1 MFRTFA
7 ISGLAALTLTTAVL
21 AATSPTVKSIDVEV
35 ELDAVGNPKAAEYWT
50 SIADDLENAIVA
62 KITDQISNDGVVV
75 KIDLEEVS
83 LSNGFEEK
91 LGLAE
96 TRLVGDVVMSHESDN
111 TRFDSYQLT
120 VDVNTALPLI
130 PAGVDVVTLPADSR
144 VYYDAMI
151 AAFAQGVV
159 DRLK

>member
-1 MFRTFA
+1 MFRTLA
-7 ISGLAALTLTTAVL
+7 IGSLAALAFTTAGT
-21 AATSPTVKSIDVEV
+21 AATVKSVDVEV
-35 ELDAVGNPKAAEYWT
+35 ELSAIENPRAAKYWT

-62 KITDQISNDGVVV
+62 KIADQVADDGIDL
-75 KIDLEEVS
+75 KIDLEEVW

-91 LGLAE
+91 LGLAD
-96 TRLVGDVVMSHESDN
+96 TRLVGDVSMTHASDN
-111 TRFDSYQLT
+111 SRFGSYELT

-130 PAGVDVVTLPADSR
+130 PADVDVTVLPADSR

>member
-1 MFRTFA
+1 MFRTLA
-7 ISGLAALTLTTAVL
+7 IGSLAALTFTTAGT
-21 AATSPTVKSIDVEV
+21 AATVKSVDVEV
-35 ELDAVGNPKAAEYWT
+35 ELSAIENPRAAKYWT

-62 KITDQISNDGVVV
+62 KVADQVSDDGIDL
-75 KIDLEEVS
+75 KIDLEEVW

-91 LGLAE
+91 LGLAD
-96 TRLVGDVVMSHESDN
+96 TRLVGDVSMTHATDN
-111 TRFDSYQLT
+111 SRFGAYQLT
-120 VDVNTALPLI
+120 VDVNTAMPLI
-130 PAGVDVVTLPADSR
+130 PADVDVTVLPADSR

>member
-1 MFRTFA
+1 MFRTLA
-7 ISGLAALTLTTAVL
+7 IGSLAALAFTTAGT
-21 AATSPTVKSIDVEV
+21 AATDKSVDVEV
-35 ELDAVGNPKAAEYWT
+35 ELSAIENPRAAKYWT

-62 KITDQISNDGVVV
+62 KIADQVADDGIDL
-75 KIDLEEVS
+75 KIDLEEVW

-91 LGLAE
+91 LGLAD
-96 TRLVGDVVMSHESDN
+96 TRLVGDVSMTHASDN
-111 TRFDSYQLT
+111 SRFGSYELT

-130 PAGVDVVTLPADSR
+130 PADVDVTVLPADSR

>member
-1 MFRTFA
+1 MFRILA
-7 ISGLAALTLTTAVL
+7 IGSLAALAFTTAGT
-21 AATSPTVKSIDVEV
+21 AATVKSVDVEV
-35 ELDAVGNPKAAEYWT
+35 ELSAIENPRAAKYWT

-62 KITDQISNDGVVV
+62 KVADQVSDDGIDL
-75 KIDLEEVS
+75 KIDLEEVW
-83 LSNGFEEK
+83 LSNGFEET
-91 LGLAE
+91 LGLAD
-96 TRLVGDVVMSHESDN
+96 TRLVGNVSMTHATDN
-111 TRFDSYQLT
+111 SRFGSYELT

-130 PAGVDVVTLPADSR
+130 PADVDVTVLPADSR